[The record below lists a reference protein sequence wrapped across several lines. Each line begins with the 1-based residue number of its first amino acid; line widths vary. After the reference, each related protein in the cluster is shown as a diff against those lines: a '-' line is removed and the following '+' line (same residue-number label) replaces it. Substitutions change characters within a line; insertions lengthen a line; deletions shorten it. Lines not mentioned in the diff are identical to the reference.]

1 MDEMIARRN
10 GQMVGPR
17 VPIGRRVV
25 PLAEEETVKG
35 AWSLLPSRV
44 VGRSSSSTSD
54 SSSSTATCS
63 NSSASNTCEKP
74 TSMGVATEMSI
85 GIL

>member
-25 PLAEEETVKG
+25 ALAEEEVKG

>member
-25 PLAEEETVKG
+25 ALQEEESVKR

-44 VGRSSSSTSD
+44 VTRSSSTTDSSSSST
-54 SSSSTATCS
+54 TTCS
-63 NSSASNTCEKP
+63 SSSASNTCEKP
-74 TSMGVATEMSI
+74 TSMSVATEMSI